1 MKTENQKGCLQRD
14 SAEHEEY
21 AGVSSVI
28 ARKER
33 EQGGAVDLLEE
44 ILSKRNLFEAY
55 KKVKEKKGSPGID
68 GMTVHAVLPWLQE
81 HVEEL
86 RQSIQTGKYKPSP
99 VRRVLIPK
107 PDGSGERKLG
117 IPTVIDRIIQKAISQ
132 SLNPIYEPLFADESF
147 GYRPG
152 RSPQQAM
159 QRVKKLVDEGFVYV
173 AEVDLSKYFDTINHE
188 LLMNMLREQI
198 NDKRVIDIIKKYLK
212 SGVMIDGVVIETVE
226 GSPQGGPLS
235 PLLSNIYLDKYDQE
249 MRRRGVTFVRYADD
263 IVVLAKSRRAAERLL
278 ESSKKYLE
286 GKLKLKVNEDKSRAI
301 SIYSRKFKF
310 LGYAIGK
317 GKNGNFIRAHKSSLR
332 KAKQKLREKT
342 RRNRGRNVREIMKE
356 IKAYMTG
363 WLNHYH
369 IAAIKSTLTAWD
381 QWLRRRLRMYIWKQ
395 WKKPKTR
402 IRNLQ
407 KLGIPEWQAY
417 QWGNTRRGYWRVS
430 ASPILTRSITNKK
443 LVQAGYFE
451 ILKRYEQLRMHLN
464 D

>member
-443 LVQAGYFE
+443 TRTGR
-451 ILKRYEQLRMHLN
+451 IL
-464 D
+464 